1 MLLFYG
7 TAMIP
12 VAQHWMFDQAPREY
26 CDSALNFL
34 AD

>member
-1 MLLFYG
+1 MLQLHG

-12 VAQHWMFDQAPREY
+12 VARHWMLDQAPREY
-26 CDSALNFL
+26 CDVALNFL